1 MDPHRVEW
9 RDGEQVDIHLE
20 FPTFAQKDEM
30 ARKAF
35 ELVPCLPQ
43 LSAGLVQVY
52 PKKPPR
58 IHTWLHPI
66 RMDSDGKPLRPEKS
80 VQNKTNE

>member
-1 MDPHRVEW
+1 MSPHRVEW

-20 FPTFAQKDEM
+20 FPAFAQKDEV

-52 PKKPPR
+52 PKQPPR
-58 IHTWLHPI
+58 IHTRLHPI
-66 RMDSDGKPLRPEKS
+66 RMDGFQWETTEAREISSK
-80 VQNKTNE
+80 QNK